1 MRKVIAAW
9 SRNPLLQWPGSS
21 GKAAAPAVPREMCGC
36 TFVPINTLRLS
47 QKEISPVL
55 RLS

>member
-36 TFVPINTLRLS
+36 TFVPINTPRLS
-47 QKEISPVL
+47 QKEISPAL